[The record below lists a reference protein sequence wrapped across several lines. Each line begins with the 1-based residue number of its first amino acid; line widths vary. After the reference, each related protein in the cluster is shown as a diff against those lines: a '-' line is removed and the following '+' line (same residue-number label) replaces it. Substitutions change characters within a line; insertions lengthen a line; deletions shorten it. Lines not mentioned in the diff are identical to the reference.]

1 MPKQDQKEADIITL
15 AGQAGSITV
24 ATNMAG
30 RGTDIELGNN
40 IIESGGLH
48 VIATSRNTSI
58 RIDRQLYGRCAR
70 QGDPGSTEAIL
81 SLTNEKLENFYP
93 ATILRLV
100 AKFAITTRINTNLAQ
115 QAYFKISAKM
125 AGASRF
131 PHS

>member
-1 MPKQDQKEADIITL
+1 M
-15 AGQAGSITV
+15 

-48 VIATSRNTSI
+48 VIATSRNTSR

-100 AKFAITTRINTNLAQ
+100 AKFATQQGSIPTWLSKPILRFPQKWQEFQDSRIRKQLLKLDKQ
-115 QAYFKISAKM
+115 QAKTLAFTGRM
-125 AGASRF
+125 E
-131 PHS
+131 